1 MSPPLKSFEG
11 PDVEV
16 LLARIRREAGPDA
29 KINGAE
35 KIRVGGVLGFFAK
48 EHYRVLVE
56 AADVRGVL
64 RPVEAGRNRQPA
76 HARAGRRDRRKGE
89 GRAVAPA
96 PGSVVLRDAEPTA
109 PVPAVVRDDTDLF
122 AALADATDDVNA
134 VYDVDD
140 VTVTAGASTAPVAV
154 GSDSFDAVLC
164 RISATLDSPS
174 PALTAASSAG
184 GGGPATMEG
193 TADRGVGT
201 GTIEGTS
208 AGGAGT
214 SAGDGQGGRDHDGP
228 GHGSGYDR
236 HGYPTPDPGT
246 VYAADLVPRSLASE
260 AAQFLAGTAGGGAH
274 GAVLDALRRA
284 GVDEEAVRA
293 AAEALGRGAGAEA
306 LLLEAFSRLSAAPAL
321 PRRPGSLL
329 VVVGAGPRAQALA
342 EVLSTEV
349 GSDPAEVPYASIDA
363 AAAAAGHD
371 RLLVGTAEDAAEL
384 APGWR
389 RGRVAV
395 VAVDAALSG
404 NHRSWA
410 AHVIAALRPT
420 AVWGVV
426 DATCKAEDVRA
437 WGEDLGGIDAVAL
450 ENVDATVSPTAA
462 LGSGI
467 PVVRLDGRPAS
478 AARWTATVVDRID
491 RCT

>member
-1 MSPPLKSFEG
+1 
-11 PDVEV
+11 V

-35 KIRVGGVLGFFAK
+35 KIRVGGVFGFFAK

-76 HARAGRRDRRKGE
+76 HARVGRRARRKGE
-89 GRAVAPA
+89 GHAVAPA

-122 AALADATDDVNA
+122 AALADATADVNA

-140 VTVTAGASTAPVAV
+140 VTATAGARTMSAPSVGAVPAGASHSTGAVPAMVAV

-164 RISATLDSPS
+164 RIAATLDSPS
-174 PALTAASSAG
+174 PALAAASSAG
-184 GGGPATMEG
+184 AGGPATVEG
-193 TADRGVGT
+193 AADRAVV
-201 GTIEGTS
+201 
-208 AGGAGT
+208 AGAVDRGDVAGA
-214 SAGDGQGGRDHDGP
+214 SAGDGGGGA
-228 GHGSGYDR
+228 GGGAGYDR

-260 AAQFLAGTAGGGAH
+260 AALFLAGTAGGGAH
-274 GAVLDALRRA
+274 GAALDALRRA
-284 GVDEEAVRA
+284 GIDEDAVRG
-293 AAEALGRGAGAEA
+293 AAEALGRGAGAET
-306 LLLEAFSRLSAAPAL
+306 LLLDAFSRLPAAPAL

-329 VVVGAGPRAQALA
+329 VVVGAGPRARALA

-349 GSDPAEVPYASIDA
+349 GSDPAEVPYASIDTTA
-363 AAAAAGHD
+363 ASAGHD

-410 AHVIAALRPT
+410 AHLIAALRPT
-420 AVWGVV
+420 GVWGVV